1 MEYLIMLVVGA
12 LSFGFYQL
20 KKRNEAEVDSKLAET
35 KGKDSILSRGQNEIE
50 QEVNKI
56 DERLKLITEER
67 KKQLQAEDNKTLEE
81 KALEA
86 NKKFGN

>member
-12 LSFGFYQL
+12 LSFGFYQF

-35 KGKDSILSRGQNEIE
+35 KGKDSILSRDQNEIE

>member
-12 LSFGFYQL
+12 LSFGFYQF

-35 KGKDSILSRGQNEIE
+35 KGKDSILSHDQNEIE